1 MLKYILSR
9 PSAVNTKSPTIIN
22 GKVQSYEV
30 VSKNPTTNNSLSVN
44 IGSGL
49 LSFTGSANSQISIND
64 IFGENS
70 GGQYVDYMYT
80 VTPIELSFGSIPA
93 TTTSEVVIPDYISN
107 MSVEFVS
114 GGSISDVS
122 GGYLAML
129 PVTPD
134 DVFSG
139 SNVTTN
145 IIETNYYVS
154 NTVHSYSFSGL
165 NLSITYPIKI
175 GFPITGVT
183 ESDFLAT
190 KAYQNSGGTM
200 AEKTTTYS
208 SYSGSSS
215 GGTVFVEL
223 NTIQNSVAVVT
234 LATYYTPYEVYTGI
248 TLTQAGNNWEANNAN
263 KVTIYLQ
270 TPSVLTNENDKLE
283 FWVNG
288 MKPQSTA
295 NSLVFYSNNI
305 GTKYVPP
312 NPTPPLGSNIPA
324 ETFGI
329 FHVYKGWFVQ
339 IANTSQLVRTSGSQ
353 NRQFARQI
361 IPVITGT
368 TKAEAC
374 YSVTKRYL
382 VNNSDTVY
390 GKLDIIK
397 TKNFVDLDVKSQLIY
412 SLDSSFPYF
421 FSSPK
426 NSVRVNS
433 LYFRLTNPIHYPS
446 SQSPCCGY
454 VISNNSYTTT
464 ASGEIL
470 SGPITCNE
478 VLPTMGLFAVRFS
491 AETSAEGVVFY
502 DYNAGVVLNS
512 SVLIYPTD
520 TVTAGTD
527 GSGSYTLLFPFEA
540 IIRVEYVLL
549 AGTSYGNYT
558 VEIYQ
563 EENDAPFN
571 DILIFTQTF
580 NDGNLSDEDVYR
592 TFYTDGIFQESP
604 FIPAALIK
612 IRVYSDK
619 TPVTPTPT
627 PTETPTQTPT
637 PTPTRTPV
645 TPTPTSTP
653 DPTPTRTP
661 TRTPVTPTP
670 TSTPDPATPTPTPTG
685 TPVTPTPT
693 PTGTPVTPTPTST
706 PDPTPTRTPTRTP
719 TPTLPLGDCFSVYN
733 SDLTENIYVI
743 YTNRSGD
750 TSACAAVGPDSTSYI
765 CVKTGTGPSIVA
777 YYGDCAGSGGSA
789 SPVVSGLGGNCSDA
803 ADCIP

>member
-1 MLKYILSR
+1 
-9 PSAVNTKSPTIIN
+9 
-22 GKVQSYEV
+22 
-30 VSKNPTTNNSLSVN
+30 
-44 IGSGL
+44 
-49 LSFTGSANSQISIND
+49 
-64 IFGENS
+64 
-70 GGQYVDYMYT
+70 
-80 VTPIELSFGSIPA
+80 
-93 TTTSEVVIPDYISN
+93 
-107 MSVEFVS
+107 
-114 GGSISDVS
+114 
-122 GGYLAML
+122 
-129 PVTPD
+129 
-134 DVFSG
+134 
-139 SNVTTN
+139 
-145 IIETNYYVS
+145 
-154 NTVHSYSFSGL
+154 
-165 NLSITYPIKI
+165 
-175 GFPITGVT
+175 
-183 ESDFLAT
+183 
-190 KAYQNSGGTM
+190 
-200 AEKTTTYS
+200 
-208 SYSGSSS
+208 
-215 GGTVFVEL
+215 
-223 NTIQNSVAVVT
+223 
-234 LATYYTPYEVYTGI
+234 
-248 TLTQAGNNWEANNAN
+248 
-263 KVTIYLQ
+263 
-270 TPSVLTNENDKLE
+270 
-283 FWVNG
+283 
-288 MKPQSTA
+288 
-295 NSLVFYSNNI
+295 
-305 GTKYVPP
+305 
-312 NPTPPLGSNIPA
+312 
-324 ETFGI
+324 
-329 FHVYKGWFVQ
+329 
-339 IANTSQLVRTSGSQ
+339 
-353 NRQFARQI
+353 
-361 IPVITGT
+361 
-368 TKAEAC
+368 
-374 YSVTKRYL
+374 
-382 VNNSDTVY
+382 
-390 GKLDIIK
+390 
-397 TKNFVDLDVKSQLIY
+397 
-412 SLDSSFPYF
+412 
-421 FSSPK
+421 
-426 NSVRVNS
+426 
-433 LYFRLTNPIHYPS
+433 
-446 SQSPCCGY
+446 
-454 VISNNSYTTT
+454 
-464 ASGEIL
+464 
-470 SGPITCNE
+470 
-478 VLPTMGLFAVRFS
+478 MGLFAVTFS

-637 PTPTRTPV
+637 PTI
-645 TPTPTSTP
+645 
-653 DPTPTRTP
+653 TP

-670 TSTPDPATPTPTPTG
+670 TPTR
-685 TPVTPTPT
+685 
-693 PTGTPVTPTPTST
+693 TPVTPTPTST